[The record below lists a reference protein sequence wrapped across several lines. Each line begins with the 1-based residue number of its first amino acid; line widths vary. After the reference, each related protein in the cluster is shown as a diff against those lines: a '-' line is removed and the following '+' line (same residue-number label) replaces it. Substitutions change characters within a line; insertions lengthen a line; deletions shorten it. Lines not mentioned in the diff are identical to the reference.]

1 LRRWLA
7 QSRRKFVVVLVVLR
21 WSLRWGW
28 RGLAG
33 GALGLQLLELRCK
46 RLCTACR
53 GWLSQLLLGLF
64 FGLASAAALTSAV
77 VAALALRRAVR
88 GVVATLGLRA
98 LVAKGPPVGVE
109 AGHEAEICYVAHS
122 DAVLAALLDA
132 RAETIGAA
140 LLLAPPDRQD

>member
-1 LRRWLA
+1 MRRWLA

-46 RLCTACR
+46 RLCTARR

-64 FGLASAAALTSAV
+64 LGLASAAALTSAV
-77 VAALALRRAVR
+77 VAALAPRRAVR
-88 GVVATLGLRA
+88 AAVFEGLLPRSDFA
-98 LVAKGPPVGVE
+98 PLWPR
-109 AGHEAEICYVAHS
+109 GHPSVS
-122 DAVLAALLDA
+122 KRDMK
-132 RAETIGAA
+132 
-140 LLLAPPDRQD
+140 Q